1 MSQDIPIYHSFN
13 NEANTS
19 GLDPRG
25 RAILV
30 ELYAV
35 PTHSGPIELPAD
47 VVRQSQLAQQ
57 RAVVVACGPSAYAGE
72 PTPRCKPGDHI
83 IFGKY
88 AGYQAEGP
96 GDGKAYRLIEDNAV
110 FCIMTVHQDS
120 SGQTF
125 KDEREL

>member
-1 MSQDIPIYHSFN
+1 MEEKPYVHQFDN
-13 NEANTS
+13 AANTS

-25 RAILV
+25 RAILI

-35 PTHSGPIELPAD
+35 PTHSGPIELPHD
-47 VVRQSQLAQQ
+47 VVRQNQLAQQ
-57 RAVVVACGPSAYAGE
+57 RAVVVACGPLAYSGE
-72 PTPRCKPGDHI
+72 PVPRCKPGDHI

-96 GDGKAYRLIEDNAV
+96 ADGKAYRLIEDNAV
-110 FCIMTVHQDS
+110 FCIMTTHQDG
-120 SGQTF
+120 SGQVF